1 MWRCESMHVSW
12 KVIVIYGRH
21 RNVIKRKQ
29 CSVIKAEV
37 SSKQNTLAKESVL
50 RGLSSV
56 NDSGQREAHRQTLQC
71 EDVQS
76 FTPHTQCA
84 MSTGWFKCAHAHTV
98 TYRGCVCVC
107 VMCVQETQRKVV
119 RHGENKCSCTCLSES
134 PCGPLTEKIQSF
146 HHVAVNTHLISR
158 CREQGVSQTHQKR
171 PFCSLNAL
179 IWRYRKSMAILQPS
193 AGLDFN
199 TNCEQVA
206 HTFCGVKRN

>member
-12 KVIVIYGRH
+12 KVIVICGRH
-21 RNVIKRKQ
+21 RNVLKRKQ
-29 CSVIKAEV
+29 SSVIKAEV
-37 SSKQNTLAKESVL
+37 STKQNPLAKESVL

-84 MSTGWFKCAHAHTV
+84 MFSGWFKRCAHAHTV
-98 TYRGCVCVC
+98 TYRGCVC

-179 IWRYRKSMAILQPS
+179 IWWYRKSMAILQPS

>member
-1 MWRCESMHVSW
+1 MTVDRE
-12 KVIVIYGRH
+12 KPTG
-21 RNVIKRKQ
+21 K
-29 CSVIKAEV
+29 
-37 SSKQNTLAKESVL
+37 
-50 RGLSSV
+50 LSSV
-56 NDSGQREAHRQTLQC
+56 KMSRVLHHTHNVQCSQGDLKDTLLLL
-71 EDVQS
+71 
-76 FTPHTQCA
+76 
-84 MSTGWFKCAHAHTV
+84 CAHAHTV
-98 TYRGCVCVC
+98 TYRGCVC

-179 IWRYRKSMAILQPS
+179 IWWYRKSMAILQPS